1 MKKKK
6 IYLTEL
12 AAQHKAMDYRQL
24 YSYILSEITEKRL
37 APVKASGLNG
47 KTPALYN
54 AYWLTEQEKEEAD
67 ISEELKYKIHP
78 LLNTAYYQK
87 HPRRYQQEKR
97 EILLLSD
104 YLTKYKACLNTSET
118 INERS
123 FEIFRREKFLD
134 REGGIELLSRLGI
147 SAHDL
152 NFYKTS
158 EPMSYYSHQKQTPQ
172 NFLII
177 ENKDT
182 FYSMRRYLISGKEEI
197 LGLKTGTLIY
207 GGGKAIYKTFED
219 YVSFVE
225 PYFADKNNQV
235 YYFGDLDYEGI
246 LIYETLAEK
255 YKSSTKLILFV
266 QGYERMLEKSEKFGI
281 DALPDTKEGQNRNI
295 KDTFFSFFKKDAQE
309 KIRKILESGK
319 YIPQEIINETDYS
332 KNYAVG
338 I

>member
-12 AAQHKAMDYRQL
+12 TATHKNMDYHQL
-24 YSYILSEITEKRL
+24 YAYILSEISENRL
-37 APVKASGLNG
+37 TPVKASGLNG
-47 KTPALYN
+47 KKPALYN
-54 AYWLTEQEKEEAD
+54 AYWLIEQEEEETD

-87 HPRRYQQEKR
+87 HPKRYQQEKR

-104 YLTKYKACLNTSET
+104 YLTKHKSCLNTSET

-134 REGGIELLSRLGI
+134 REGGMDLLSRLNI
-147 SAHDL
+147 SAEDL
-152 NFYKTS
+152 NFYRTA
-158 EPMSYYSHQKQTPQ
+158 EPMSYYSHQKNTPQ

-182 FYSMRRYLISGKEEI
+182 FYSMRRYLISGNEKI
-197 LGLKTGTLIY
+197 LGLRIGTLIY
-207 GGGKAIYKTFED
+207 GGGKGIYKTFED
-219 YVSFVE
+219 YVSSVE

-246 LIYETLAEK
+246 LIYEILAEK
-255 YKSSTKLILFV
+255 YKDSIRLDLFV
-266 QGYERMLEKSEKFGI
+266 QGYERMITKAEMFGI
-281 DALPDTKEGQNRNI
+281 EALPDTKEGQNRNI
-295 KDTFFSFFKKDAQE
+295 GNEFFSFFQTDIQE
-309 KIRKILESGK
+309 KIRKVLESGK
-319 YIPQEIINETDYS
+319 YIPQEIVNETDY
-332 KNYAVG
+332 KDNRK
-338 I
+338 IK